1 MDNKIN
7 TFTTR
12 HDFFKG
18 WLNGWSI
25 SVKKR
30 TDLLKTTTL
39 KVLDNL
45 RIGMF
50 WDHLWHTGTS
60 PLQQELQRASV
71 NAHNHNGLTE
81 SSIRDAWPWRR
92 LEEWCLKHDVWSK
105 EWVGCVRG
113 DRKDRRQNTHSLSRG
128 PEAFWVYLIGATP
141 QSPVSQGVGYEERR
155 RRGRGIR
162 MEGTTLVIGSLATVG
177 WVEVIN
183 RNCPCSREPLMA
195 LNLHQVWTGGQKRKS
210 QEQRQPASYYT
221 ADLHLNSAVDS
232 LSHTHSGWV
241 STGDSKDSRP
251 QHPACQFHC
260 SAPFRFI
267 SNALHFRPF
276 HSALPPTSYN
286 FGLSTLS
293 RHRTKF
299 QPLNSISIWPQPAC
313 LPSSFPQHK
322 DVAVQA
328 WSINGAPHIF
338 ISLGQLLHRLK
349 IHTYQAQHWGEAKSP
364 RRAVQHNEHRDW
376 N

>member
-1 MDNKIN
+1 MAYWNK
-7 TFTTR
+7 
-12 HDFFKG
+12 
-18 WLNGWSI
+18 
-25 SVKKR
+25 
-30 TDLLKTTTL
+30 
-39 KVLDNL
+39 
-45 RIGMF
+45 
-50 WDHLWHTGTS
+50 
-60 PLQQELQRASV
+60 QELQRAWWATV
-71 NAHNHNGLTE
+71 NAHNRNGLTE
-81 SSIRDAWPWRR
+81 SSIGDAWPWRR
-92 LEEWCLKHDVWSK
+92 WEEWCLKHDVWSK

-113 DRKDRRQNTHSLSRG
+113 DQKDRRQNTHSLSRG
-128 PEAFWVYLIGATP
+128 SRGLLGIPWCGHEQGHIGATP
-141 QSPVSQGVGYEERR
+141 LSPVSQGVGYEERR

-195 LNLHQVWTGGQKRKS
+195 LNLHQAWTGGQKRKS
-210 QEQRQPASYYT
+210 QEQRQPASHYT

-260 SAPFRFI
+260 SAPFHFI

-286 FGLSTLS
+286 FGMSTLS

-322 DVAVQA
+322 DIAVQA
-328 WSINGAPHIF
+328 WSINGAAHIF
-338 ISLGQLLHRLK
+338 ISPGQLLHRLK
-349 IHTYQAQHWGEAKSP
+349 IHIYQAQRRVKP
-364 RRAVQHNEHRDW
+364 RVQGGQCSIMNTEIEIS
-376 N
+376 